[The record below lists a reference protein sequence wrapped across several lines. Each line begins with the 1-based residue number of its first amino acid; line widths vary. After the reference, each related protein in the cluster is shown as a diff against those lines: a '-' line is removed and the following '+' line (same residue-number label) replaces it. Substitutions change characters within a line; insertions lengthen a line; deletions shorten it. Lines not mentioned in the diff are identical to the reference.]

1 VPHAPLDNEDD
12 NSVSLLDCKSP
23 WTYGNDH
30 LDPGLVPSSSL
41 KRWQDAMYSAVP
53 PYHPSYIQARENGK
67 RIDNPEYGEYDSAS
81 SGGDYAT
88 GNLRKRCASAG
99 GTQVR
104 RGSYGE
110 IEVWPVN
117 REEKFTVI
125 TYLRA
130 QSECTTAPEIG
141 LPLIPLGQYL

>member
-1 VPHAPLDNEDD
+1 
-12 NSVSLLDCKSP
+12 
-23 WTYGNDH
+23 
-30 LDPGLVPSSSL
+30 
-41 KRWQDAMYSAVP
+41 MYSAVL
-53 PYHPSYIQARENGK
+53 PYHPSYVQVQENGK
-67 RIDNPEYGEYDSAS
+67 WIDNAEYGEYDSAT

-88 GNLRKRCASAG
+88 GSLRKQYASAG
-99 GTQVR
+99 GTQVC

-110 IEVWPVN
+110 IEVRPVN

-125 TYLRA
+125 TYLHA

>member
-1 VPHAPLDNEDD
+1 
-12 NSVSLLDCKSP
+12 
-23 WTYGNDH
+23 
-30 LDPGLVPSSSL
+30 
-41 KRWQDAMYSAVP
+41 MYSAIP
-53 PYHPSYIQARENGK
+53 PYHPSYVQAQENGK
-67 RIDNPEYGEYDSAS
+67 WIDNAEYGEYDSAT

-88 GNLRKRCASAG
+88 GSLRKRYASAG
-99 GTQVR
+99 GTQVC

-110 IEVWPVN
+110 IEVRPVN

-125 TYLRA
+125 TYLHA